1 MSTSL
6 IMALG
11 VLVAAAAG
19 AALVWL
25 SRGRTT
31 TAPGDAG
38 AAALVEDLRRQ
49 LAEAS
54 ERRRADEH
62 ALRAIGERAASAE
75 ATRDAAVDRLRQAE
89 AQHAAAVDQL
99 RADAARAQTEIAARH
114 ATDLQGLRASFQALS
129 ADVLRGMAPDVT
141 KEVTTRMEPL
151 LAGLRAQLDQYHQGV
166 QGFQTGQQ
174 QTLGELRQHLTAL
187 GQQTQALA
195 SSTNDF
201 TQVLRSSQHRG
212 RWGEQTLRRVVEV
225 SGLSPHCD
233 FEEQVALDNSRPDL
247 IIKLPDHRCVIIDSK
262 VPDFDVALADQ
273 AAPNRRDIVT
283 AHARKLKAMV
293 SELAGRQYP
302 TAVAQAARDKGE
314 TVVPFP
320 QVILFLPA
328 ESLLSTALEGDP
340 DLVLSAGAQQIL
352 LATPATLMGFL
363 SAIRL
368 TWQQHQQMENA
379 QNIADAARELY
390 TRVGTMLEHFGR
402 ARRGLG
408 DAVASF
414 NSLVGSYTS
423 RVKPAGERLKNLG
436 GTHIGDALPEFSSV
450 DTEVRTL
457 ELGRAERD
465 E

>member
-1 MSTSL
+1 MSTALTAL
-6 IMALG
+6 IVIL
-11 VLVAAAAG
+11 AAFAG

-25 SRGRTT
+25 AIGRSSTV
-31 TAPGDAG
+31 PGDAS
-38 AAALVEDLRRQ
+38 AAPLVEDLRRQ

-54 ERRRADEH
+54 AQRRADEN
-62 ALRAIGERAASAE
+62 ALRAAGERAASAE

-89 AQHAAAVDQL
+89 AQHAAVVDQV
-99 RADAARAQTEIAARH
+99 RADAARAQTEMTARH
-114 ATDLQGLRASFQALS
+114 ATDIQGLRASFQALS

-151 LAGLRAQLDQYHQGV
+151 LAALRAQLDQYHQGV
-166 QGFQTGQQ
+166 QGLQTGQQ

-195 SSTNDF
+195 SSTHDF

-273 AAPNRRDIVT
+273 AAPNRRDVVT

-293 SELAGRQYP
+293 NELAGRQYP
-302 TAVAQAARDKGE
+302 AAVAQAARDKGE
-314 TVVPFP
+314 LTVPFP

-340 DLVLSAGAQQIL
+340 DLVLDAGAQQIL

-379 QNIADAARELY
+379 QKIADAARELY
-390 TRVGTMLEHFGR
+390 SRVGTMLGHLGR
-402 ARRGLG
+402 TRRGLA
-408 DAVASF
+408 DAVANF
-414 NSLVGSYTS
+414 NNLVGSYTL
-423 RVKPAGERLKNLG
+423 RVRPAGDALKDLG
-436 GTHIGDALPEFSSV
+436 GTHIGDALPELSSV
-450 DTEVRTL
+450 DTELRTL
-457 ELGRAERD
+457 DVGRGEHD
-465 E
+465 D